1 MRTKRKFSSI
11 LTLFI
16 VAIVCF
22 LLLLGIVAQIFLVDK
37 TYSKITSSKVNGID
51 VSGLTLKEATLNLV
65 SHYQEKAN
73 DFELNL
79 TYGDQS
85 WSLDDDDFVV
95 NTNIH
100 TILDTKNRIEN
111 QTPTHKTKVDYI
123 QSLIKNGNEINV
135 SFNEIFVGLDDKIDA
150 IISEIEKPA
159 KDSEIV
165 FSPDSENM
173 FEIIPCEN
181 GIKVDKNLLYEKI
194 NVEFIKSEK
203 LNIEIPTIC
212 IEPEIKEEEN
222 STLTHKIAE
231 FSTDVSDS
239 TGGRKSN
246 VKLALSKFNG
256 LRINPGEEVS
266 FNNIT
271 APHTLD
277 NGYKIATIIVN
288 GRFVDGVGGGIC
300 QASTTLYNA
309 LLQTGVEIL
318 EVNKHTLPV
327 RYVPLALDAMVSV
340 GISDLKFKNTTDYPL
355 FIKTSANEA
364 SVKVEIFSHEIEDNI
379 SYKTRSET
387 IKELEALG
395 DIIQKDEKGEYQ
407 DKVLFEGEYYRVSY
421 PRGGYEAKAYLQ
433 TYKDGTLIKEEL
445 IRHET
450 YKPQHGLVIE
460 GAETPPE
467 NITPIED
474 KIELETAESYT
485 QSIIISGED
494 YTLPT
499 HICP

>member
-1 MRTKRKFSSI
+1 MYCKNCCKVVEANAT
-11 LTLFI
+11 
-16 VAIVCF
+16 VC
-22 LLLLGIVAQIFLVDK
+22 LGCGYKVGDGNNYCSNCGEPMEEGETVCLVCGRPYNFTVK
-37 TYSKITSSKVNGID
+37 
-51 VSGLTLKEATLNLV
+51 
-65 SHYQEKAN
+65 QEKR
-73 DFELNL
+73 
-79 TYGDQS
+79 S
-85 WSLDDDDFVV
+85 
-95 NTNIH
+95 
-100 TILDTKNRIEN
+100 K
-111 QTPTHKTKVDYI
+111 
-123 QSLIKNGNEINV
+123 
-135 SFNEIFVGLDDKIDA
+135 
-150 IISEIEKPA
+150 EKPV
-159 KDSEIV
+159 KEK
-165 FSPDSENM
+165 
-173 FEIIPCEN
+173 
-181 GIKVDKNLLYEKI
+181 KVK
-194 NVEFIKSEK
+194 
-203 LNIEIPTIC
+203 
-212 IEPEIKEEEN
+212 EN
-222 STLTHKIAE
+222 SKLTHKIAE

-355 FIKTSANEA
+355 FIKTSSNES

-407 DKVLFEGEYYRVSY
+407 EGFGYVGGVS
-421 PRGGYEAKAYLQ
+421 
-433 TYKDGTLIKEEL
+433 
-445 IRHET
+445 
-450 YKPQHGLVIE
+450 
-460 GAETPPE
+460 
-467 NITPIED
+467 
-474 KIELETAESYT
+474 
-485 QSIIISGED
+485 
-494 YTLPT
+494 
-499 HICP
+499 